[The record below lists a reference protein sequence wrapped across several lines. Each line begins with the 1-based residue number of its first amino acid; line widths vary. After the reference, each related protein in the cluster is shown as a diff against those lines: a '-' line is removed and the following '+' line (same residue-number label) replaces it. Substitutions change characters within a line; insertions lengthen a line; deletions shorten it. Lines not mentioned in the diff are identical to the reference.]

1 MNGFGGNRLCKMK
14 TDWKNSSKI
23 EEKFSVWNIKW
34 ELIVDSLLLLVDTQG
49 PVLFLIF
56 ILPHISN

>member
-34 ELIVDSLLLLVDTQG
+34 ELIVDSLLLLVDT
-49 PVLFLIF
+49 
-56 ILPHISN
+56 

>member
-1 MNGFGGNRLCKMK
+1 MNGFGGNGLCKMK

-34 ELIVDSLLLLVDTQG
+34 ELIVDSLLLLVDT
-49 PVLFLIF
+49 
-56 ILPHISN
+56 